1 MMNFLL
7 AAEQSLGDKVVQG
20 LIVTVTGVVLVFLI
34 LAFLILV
41 CTLLKHFNTLMN
53 RWDSYMGRV
62 RLRRGEVK
70 KLKKGNKEELNSA
83 ILALGDLPKVE
94 LDTKTATLKSEY
106 KKSFDEA
113 KAIIDDNFAKV
124 SAIEKEMRA
133 EIKSVKAEYK
143 TRLQSE
149 IAKAKSAGADV
160 KATKLLITNE
170 KNVAV
175 KRVADDYKARIAALS
190 DDGIDDETI
199 AVITA
204 VITAMTA
211 SDAKSRNVRYTIKS
225 IKKI

>member
-41 CTLLKHFNTLMN
+41 CILLKHFNTLMN

-94 LDTKTATLKSEY
+94 LDTKTAELKSEY

-211 SDAKSRNVRYTIKS
+211 SDAKSKNVRYTIKS

>member
-1 MMNFLL
+1 MNFLL

-94 LDTKTATLKSEY
+94 LDTKTAELKSEY

-143 TRLQSE
+143 TKLQSE
-149 IAKAKSAGADV
+149 VAKAKSAGADV
-160 KATKLLITNE
+160 KTTKLLITNE

-211 SDAKSRNVRYTIKS
+211 SDAKSKNVRYTIKS

>member
-70 KLKKGNKEELNSA
+70 KLKKGNKEELDSA
-83 ILALGDLPKVE
+83 ILALGDLPKAE
-94 LDTKTATLKSEY
+94 LDTKTAELKSEY

-124 SAIEKEMRA
+124 SAIEKEMRS
-133 EIKSVKAEYK
+133 EIKTVKAEYK
-143 TRLQSE
+143 TKLQSE
-149 IAKAKSAGADV
+149 VAKAKSAGADV

-211 SDAKSRNVRYTIKS
+211 SDAKSKNVRYTIKS

>member
-1 MMNFLL
+1 MANFLL
-7 AAEQSLGDKVVQG
+7 AVEQSLGDKIVQG
-20 LIVTVTGVVLVFLI
+20 LIVTVTGVVLVFCI

-41 CTLLKHFNTLMN
+41 CTLLKHFNAIMN

-70 KLKKGNKEELNSA
+70 KLKMRNKEELNSA
-83 ILALGDLPKVE
+83 ILALGDLPKAE
-94 LDTKTATLKSEY
+94 LDTKTEELKAEY
-106 KKSFDEA
+106 KKSFDAA
-113 KAIIDDNFAKV
+113 KAVIDDNFAKV
-124 SAIEKEMRA
+124 STIEKEMRA
-133 EIKSVKAEYK
+133 EIKTVKAEYNTK
-143 TRLQSE
+143 LKNE
-149 IAKAKSAGADV
+149 LAKAKSAGADV

-175 KRVADDYKARIAALS
+175 KSVADNYKARIAALS

-211 SDAKSRNVRYTIKS
+211 SDAKSKNVRYTIKS

>member
-1 MMNFLL
+1 MNFLL

-70 KLKKGNKEELNSA
+70 KLKKGNKEELDSA
-83 ILALGDLPKVE
+83 ILALGDLPKAE
-94 LDTKTATLKSEY
+94 LDTKTAELKSEY

-124 SAIEKEMRA
+124 SAIEKEMRS
-133 EIKSVKAEYK
+133 EIKTVKAEYK
-143 TRLQSE
+143 TKLQSE
-149 IAKAKSAGADV
+149 VAKAKSAGADV

-211 SDAKSRNVRYTIKS
+211 SDAKSKNVRYTIKS

>member
-1 MMNFLL
+1 MANFLL
-7 AAEQSLGDKVVQG
+7 AAEQSLGDKIVQG
-20 LIVTVTGVVLVFLI
+20 LIVTVTGVVLVFCI

-41 CTLLKHFNTLMN
+41 CTLLKHFNAIMN

-70 KLKKGNKEELNSA
+70 KLKMRNKEELNSA
-83 ILALGDLPKVE
+83 ILALGDLPKAE
-94 LDTKTATLKSEY
+94 LDTKTEELKAEY
-106 KKSFDEA
+106 KKSFDAA
-113 KAIIDDNFAKV
+113 KAVIDDNFAKV

-133 EIKSVKAEYK
+133 EIKTVKAEYK
-143 TRLQSE
+143 TKLKNE
-149 IAKAKSAGADV
+149 LAKAKSAGADV

-175 KRVADDYKARIAALS
+175 KSVADDYKARIAALS

-211 SDAKSRNVRYTIKS
+211 SDAKSKNVRYTIKS

>member
-41 CTLLKHFNTLMN
+41 CILLKHFNTLMN

-94 LDTKTATLKSEY
+94 LDTKTAELKSEY

-124 SAIEKEMRA
+124 SAIEKEMRT
-133 EIKSVKAEYK
+133 EIKSIKAEYK
-143 TRLQSE
+143 TKLQSE

-211 SDAKSRNVRYTIKS
+211 SDAKSKNVRYTIKS

>member
-1 MMNFLL
+1 MNFLL

-41 CTLLKHFNTLMN
+41 CILLKHFNTLMN

-94 LDTKTATLKSEY
+94 LDTKTAELKSEY

-124 SAIEKEMRA
+124 SAIEKEMRT
-133 EIKSVKAEYK
+133 EIKSIKAEYK
-143 TRLQSE
+143 TKLQSE

-211 SDAKSRNVRYTIKS
+211 SDAKSKNVRYTIKS

>member
-1 MMNFLL
+1 MNFLL

-41 CTLLKHFNTLMN
+41 CILLKHFNTLMN

-94 LDTKTATLKSEY
+94 LDTKTAQLKSEY

-211 SDAKSRNVRYTIKS
+211 SDAKSKNVRYTIKS

>member
-1 MMNFLL
+1 MANFLL
-7 AAEQSLGDKVVQG
+7 AVEQSLGDKIVQG
-20 LIVTVTGVVLVFLI
+20 LIVTVTGVVLVFCI

-41 CTLLKHFNTLMN
+41 CTLLKHFNAIMN

-70 KLKKGNKEELNSA
+70 KLKMRNKEELNSA
-83 ILALGDLPKVE
+83 ILALGDLPKAE
-94 LDTKTATLKSEY
+94 LDTKTEELKAEY
-106 KKSFDEA
+106 KTSFDAA
-113 KAIIDDNFAKV
+113 KAVIDDNFAKV
-124 SAIEKEMRA
+124 STIEKEMRA
-133 EIKSVKAEYK
+133 EIKTVKAEYK
-143 TRLQSE
+143 TKLKNE
-149 IAKAKSAGADV
+149 VAKAKSAGADV

-175 KRVADDYKARIAALS
+175 KSVADNYKARIAALS

>member
-1 MMNFLL
+1 MANFLL
-7 AAEQSLGDKVVQG
+7 AVEQSLGDKVVQG

-41 CTLLKHFNTLMN
+41 CILLKHFNTIMN

-70 KLKKGNKEELNSA
+70 KLKTKNKEELTSA
-83 ILALGDLPKVE
+83 IQALGDMPKETADIKIAE
-94 LDTKTATLKSEY
+94 LKAEY
-106 KKSFDEA
+106 KKSFDKA
-113 KAIIDDNFAKV
+113 KAVIDDNFAKV

-143 TRLQSE
+143 TKLKDE
-149 IAKAKSAGADV
+149 VAKAKSAGSDV

-170 KNVAV
+170 RNVTIKNVA
-175 KRVADDYKARIAALS
+175 DNYKARIAALS

>member
-1 MMNFLL
+1 MNFLL

-41 CTLLKHFNTLMN
+41 CILLKHFNTLMN

-175 KRVADDYKARIAALS
+175 KKVADDYKARIAALS

>member
-41 CTLLKHFNTLMN
+41 CILLKHFNTLMN

-70 KLKKGNKEELNSA
+70 KVKKGNKEELNSA

-94 LDTKTATLKSEY
+94 LDTKTAELKSEY
-106 KKSFDEA
+106 KMSFDEA

-211 SDAKSRNVRYTIKS
+211 SDAKSKNVRYTIKS

>member
-1 MMNFLL
+1 MNFLL

-94 LDTKTATLKSEY
+94 LDTKTAELKSEY

-133 EIKSVKAEYK
+133 EIKSIKAEYK

-211 SDAKSRNVRYTIKS
+211 SDAKSKNVRYTIKS

>member
-1 MMNFLL
+1 MNFLL

-94 LDTKTATLKSEY
+94 LDTKTADLKSEY

-211 SDAKSRNVRYTIKS
+211 SDAKSKNVRYTIKS

>member
-1 MMNFLL
+1 MANFLL
-7 AAEQSLGDKVVQG
+7 AVEQSLGDKIVQG
-20 LIVTVTGVVLVFLI
+20 LIVTVTGVVLVFCI

-41 CTLLKHFNTLMN
+41 CTLLKHFNAIMN

-70 KLKKGNKEELNSA
+70 KLKMRNKEELNSA
-83 ILALGDLPKVE
+83 ILALGDLPKAE
-94 LDTKTATLKSEY
+94 LDTKTEELKAEY
-106 KKSFDEA
+106 KKSFDAA
-113 KAIIDDNFAKV
+113 KAVIDDNFAKV

-133 EIKSVKAEYK
+133 EIKTVKAEYK
-143 TRLQSE
+143 TKLKNE
-149 IAKAKSAGADV
+149 LAKAKSAGADV

-175 KRVADDYKARIAALS
+175 KSVADNYKARIAALS

-211 SDAKSRNVRYTIKS
+211 SDAKSKNVRYTIKS

>member
-41 CTLLKHFNTLMN
+41 CILLKHFNTLMN

>member
-1 MMNFLL
+1 MNFLL

-41 CTLLKHFNTLMN
+41 CILLKHFNTLMN

-70 KLKKGNKEELNSA
+70 KLKRGNKEELNSA
-83 ILALGDLPKVE
+83 ILALGDLPKVV
-94 LDTKTATLKSEY
+94 LDTKTAELKSEY

-113 KAIIDDNFAKV
+113 KAVIDDNFAKV

-133 EIKSVKAEYK
+133 EIKSIKAEYK
-143 TRLQSE
+143 TKLQSE

-175 KRVADDYKARIAALS
+175 KSVADNYKARIAALS
-190 DDGIDDETI
+190 GDGIDDETI

>member
-41 CTLLKHFNTLMN
+41 CILLKHFNTLMN

-94 LDTKTATLKSEY
+94 LDTKTAELKSEY

-133 EIKSVKAEYK
+133 EIKSIKAEYK
-143 TRLQSE
+143 TKLQSE

-211 SDAKSRNVRYTIKS
+211 SDAKSKNVRYTIKS

>member
-1 MMNFLL
+1 MNFLL

-41 CTLLKHFNTLMN
+41 CILLKHFNTLMN

-211 SDAKSRNVRYTIKS
+211 SDAKSKNVRYTIKS

>member
-1 MMNFLL
+1 MADFLL
-7 AAEQSLGDKVVQG
+7 AVEQSLGDKVVQG

-41 CTLLKHFNTLMN
+41 CTLLKHFNTIMN

-70 KLKKGNKEELNSA
+70 KLKTKNKEELNSS
-83 ILALGDLPKVE
+83 ILALGDLPKAE
-94 LDTKTATLKSEY
+94 LDTKTAQLKAEY
-106 KKSFDEA
+106 KISFDAA

-143 TRLQSE
+143 TKLQSE
-149 IAKAKSAGADV
+149 VAKAKSAGADV

-211 SDAKSRNVRYTIKS
+211 NDAKSKNVRYTIKS

>member
-1 MMNFLL
+1 MNFLL

-41 CTLLKHFNTLMN
+41 CILLKHFNTLMN

-94 LDTKTATLKSEY
+94 LDTKTAQLKSEY

-143 TRLQSE
+143 TRVQSE

-211 SDAKSRNVRYTIKS
+211 SDAKSKNVRYTIKS

>member
-1 MMNFLL
+1 MNFLL

-20 LIVTVTGVVLVFLI
+20 LIVTVTGVVLVFCI

-41 CTLLKHFNTLMN
+41 CTLLKHFNTIMN

-94 LDTKTATLKSEY
+94 LDTKTAELKSEY

-133 EIKSVKAEYK
+133 EIKSIKAEYK
-143 TRLQSE
+143 TKLQSE

-211 SDAKSRNVRYTIKS
+211 SDAKSKNVRYTIKS

>member
-1 MMNFLL
+1 MANFLL
-7 AAEQSLGDKVVQG
+7 AAEQSLGDKIVQG
-20 LIVTVTGVVLVFLI
+20 LIVTVTGVVLVFCI

-41 CTLLKHFNTLMN
+41 CTLLKHFNAIMN

-70 KLKKGNKEELNSA
+70 KLKMRNKEELNSA
-83 ILALGDLPKVE
+83 ILALGDLPKAE
-94 LDTKTATLKSEY
+94 LDTKTEELKAEY
-106 KKSFDEA
+106 KKSFDAA
-113 KAIIDDNFAKV
+113 KSVIDDNFAKV

-133 EIKSVKAEYK
+133 EIKTVKAEYK
-143 TRLQSE
+143 TKLKNE
-149 IAKAKSAGADV
+149 LAKAKSAGADV

-175 KRVADDYKARIAALS
+175 KSVADNYKARIAALS

-211 SDAKSRNVRYTIKS
+211 SDAKSKNVRYTIKS

>member
-70 KLKKGNKEELNSA
+70 KLKKGNKEDLNSA
-83 ILALGDLPKVE
+83 ILALGDLPKAE
-94 LDTKTATLKSEY
+94 LDTKVAELKAEY

-113 KAIIDDNFAKV
+113 KAVIDDNFAKV

-133 EIKSVKAEYK
+133 EIKSIKAEYK
-143 TRLQSE
+143 TKLQSE

-175 KRVADDYKARIAALS
+175 KSVADNYKARIAALS
-190 DDGIDDETI
+190 GDGIDDETI

>member
-1 MMNFLL
+1 MNFLL
-7 AAEQSLGDKVVQG
+7 AAEQSIGDKVVQG

-41 CTLLKHFNTLMN
+41 CILLKHFNTLMN

-211 SDAKSRNVRYTIKS
+211 SDAKSKNVRYTIKS

>member
-70 KLKKGNKEELNSA
+70 KLKKGNKEDLNSA
-83 ILALGDLPKVE
+83 ILALGDLPKAE
-94 LDTKTATLKSEY
+94 LDTKVAELKAEY

-133 EIKSVKAEYK
+133 EIKNVKAEYK
-143 TRLQSE
+143 TKLQSE
-149 IAKAKSAGADV
+149 VAKAKSAGADV

-170 KNVAV
+170 KNVAI
-175 KRVADDYKARIAALS
+175 KNLADNYKARIAALS

-211 SDAKSRNVRYTIKS
+211 SDAKSKNVRYTIKS

>member
-1 MMNFLL
+1 MANFLL
-7 AAEQSLGDKVVQG
+7 AVEQSLGDKIVQG
-20 LIVTVTGVVLVFLI
+20 LIVTVTGVVLVFCI

-41 CTLLKHFNTLMN
+41 CTLLKHFNTIMN

-70 KLKKGNKEELNSA
+70 KLKVRNKEELNSA
-83 ILALGDLPKVE
+83 ILALGDLPKDE
-94 LDTKTATLKSEY
+94 LATKRAELKAEY
-106 KKSFDEA
+106 KKSFDAA
-113 KAIIDDNFAKV
+113 KAVIDENFAKV
-124 SAIEKEMRA
+124 STIEKEMRA
-133 EIKSVKAEYK
+133 EIKAVKAEYK
-143 TRLQSE
+143 TKLQNE
-149 IAKAKSAGADV
+149 VAKAKSAGADV

-175 KRVADDYKARIAALS
+175 KSVADNYKARIAALS

-211 SDAKSRNVRYTIKS
+211 SDAKSKNVRYTIKS

>member
-1 MMNFLL
+1 MANFLL
-7 AAEQSLGDKVVQG
+7 AVEQSLGDKVVQG

-41 CTLLKHFNTLMN
+41 CTLLKHFNTIMN

-62 RLRRGEVK
+62 CLRRGEVK
-70 KLKKGNKEELNSA
+70 KLKLRNKEELNNA
-83 ILALGDLPKVE
+83 ILALGENSSDAKIAE
-94 LDTKTATLKSEY
+94 LKAEY
-106 KKSFDEA
+106 KISFDAA
-113 KAIIDDNFAKV
+113 KAIIDDKFAKV

-133 EIKSVKAEYK
+133 EIKTVKAEYK
-143 TRLQSE
+143 TKLQSE
-149 IAKAKSAGADV
+149 VAKAKSAGADV

-211 SDAKSRNVRYTIKS
+211 SDAKSKNVRYTIKS

>member
-1 MMNFLL
+1 MNFLL

-41 CTLLKHFNTLMN
+41 CILLKHFNTLMN

-94 LDTKTATLKSEY
+94 LDTKTAELKSEY

-143 TRLQSE
+143 TKLQSE

-211 SDAKSRNVRYTIKS
+211 SDAKSKNVRYTIKS

>member
-1 MMNFLL
+1 MANFLL
-7 AAEQSLGDKVVQG
+7 AVEQSLGDKIVQG
-20 LIVTVTGVVLVFLI
+20 LIVTVTGVVLVFCI

-41 CTLLKHFNTLMN
+41 CTLLKHFNAIMN

-70 KLKKGNKEELNSA
+70 KLKMRNKEELNSA
-83 ILALGDLPKVE
+83 ILALGDLPKAE
-94 LDTKTATLKSEY
+94 LDTKTEELKAEY
-106 KKSFDEA
+106 KKSFDAA
-113 KAIIDDNFAKV
+113 KAVIDDNFAKV
-124 SAIEKEMRA
+124 STIEKEMRA
-133 EIKSVKAEYK
+133 EIKTVKAEYK
-143 TRLQSE
+143 TKLQNE
-149 IAKAKSAGADV
+149 VAKAKSAGADV

-175 KRVADDYKARIAALS
+175 KSVADNYKARIAALS

>member
-1 MMNFLL
+1 MNFLL

-41 CTLLKHFNTLMN
+41 CILLKHFNTLMN

-149 IAKAKSAGADV
+149 IAKAKLAGADV

-175 KRVADDYKARIAALS
+175 KKVADDYKARIAALS

-211 SDAKSRNVRYTIKS
+211 SDAKSKNVRYTIKS

>member
-1 MMNFLL
+1 MANFLL
-7 AAEQSLGDKVVQG
+7 AVEQSLGDKIVQG
-20 LIVTVTGVVLVFLI
+20 LIVTVTGVVLVFCI

-41 CTLLKHFNTLMN
+41 CTLLKHFNAIMN

-70 KLKKGNKEELNSA
+70 KLKMRNKEELNSA
-83 ILALGDLPKVE
+83 ILALGENSSDAKIAE
-94 LDTKTATLKSEY
+94 LKAEY
-106 KKSFDEA
+106 KNSFDAA

-133 EIKSVKAEYK
+133 EIKIVKAEYK
-143 TRLQSE
+143 TKLKNE
-149 IAKAKSAGADV
+149 VAKAKSGADV

-175 KRVADDYKARIAALS
+175 KSVADNYKARIAALS

>member
-1 MMNFLL
+1 MNFLL

-94 LDTKTATLKSEY
+94 LDTKTAELKSEY

-211 SDAKSRNVRYTIKS
+211 SDAKSKNVRYTIKS